1 MYLLTNFRVGT
12 IISCYVGVVIGSV
25 ISTFNTIQYFY
36 EVNKAISTLIKTL
49 ILLINPFFLKALF
62 LYPLN
67 TSENLTIFWCFQ
79 GVEKWCIGNKWV
91 NVQCV
96 KQTVIQD
103 FDQPIDSLIVTLI
116 GRITAKKMSE
126 YGFSMTCIFPYKD
139 RIPFNSG
146 LTTYMRRYW
155 PD

>member
-67 TSENLTIFWCFQ
+67 TSENLTIF
-79 GVEKWCIGNKWV
+79 
-91 NVQCV
+91 
-96 KQTVIQD
+96 
-103 FDQPIDSLIVTLI
+103 
-116 GRITAKKMSE
+116 
-126 YGFSMTCIFPYKD
+126 
-139 RIPFNSG
+139 
-146 LTTYMRRYW
+146 
-155 PD
+155 